1 MIFTDRSCRYRC
13 CCRVTKF
20 TFRKFAKH
28 TFTRALIKVQ
38 HLLSLSLSY
47 SLSPLDYITT
57 SAIINSSSITRLT
70 GLSSGWTRLSWT
82 RVAFT
87 RSRCGRQSQL
97 QAVQLERKGGEEGE
111 GSPVTPNNH
120 PLNNEIVFDKVGWL
134 LDLWIHLAAQ
144 FKRNQNKSTE
154 IHCANKLTTLQNL
167 YIFWIYHIKRYY
179 MILLLAN
186 TSSQITCIFSFKKQ
200 HENFS

>member
-28 TFTRALIKVQ
+28 TFARALIKVQ

-57 SAIINSSSITRLT
+57 SAIINSSSSTRLT

-120 PLNNEIVFDKVGWL
+120 PLNNEIVFV
-134 LDLWIHLAAQ
+134 
-144 FKRNQNKSTE
+144 FEKSPT
-154 IHCANKLTTLQNL
+154 KWDG
-167 YIFWIYHIKRYY
+167 FWIYESIWRHNSNETKTNQQKYTVQISWLRYR
-179 MILLLAN
+179 I
-186 TSSQITCIFSFKKQ
+186 CIYFEFIISKGIIWY
-200 HENFS
+200 SC